1 MQVDGNIFVVYNMGT
16 EDHPIGEV
24 LSKVN
29 DGTYHVVRFIRSGP
43 NATVQV
49 DDYEMKEKNP
59 SGESLF
65 SDEFITKYYEDYIY
79 SICNTYYILYK

>member
-59 SGESLF
+59 SGESCFRMSLLP
-65 SDEFITKYYEDYIY
+65 SIMRIIFIVYAILH
-79 SICNTYYILYK
+79 ILYK